1 MTTLLPLDADNNP
14 IQAMRLR
21 DGGAHSIAATAT
33 SARNTT
39 AFSTE
44 TKVISLYATGP
55 VYVRL
60 GGASVTASASDHYFP
75 AGTYY
80 DVAITGG
87 RGSAGLDTHIAVL
100 RANADCTLYVSEK
113 Q

>member
-14 IQAMRLR
+14 IQALRLR
-21 DGGAHSIAATAT
+21 DGGAHSIAVSAT

-39 AFSTE
+39 AFSAE

-55 VYVRL
+55 VHVRL

-80 DVAITGG
+80 DVAISGG
-87 RGSAGLDTHIAVL
+87 RASAARDTHIAVL
-100 RANADCTLYVSEK
+100 RADTNCTLYVSEK